1 MAEKPQL
8 ERGRKQANSTQRR
21 HVMPSRENLFN
32 LEGKAALVTGAALGL
47 GRSFAQ
53 TLADAGA
60 DVVIADINED
70 HLDETK
76 GILERTSRKVVKIV
90 ADVSNPTDVRRM
102 VDETVSALGR
112 LDIAVNNAGILTKPV
127 RFHEMRYEEWNK
139 VISVNLT
146 GVFLCMQKEIEVML
160 KQGDGG
166 SIINLS
172 SILGLVGLDPDL
184 NPRVNY
190 IASKHGVIG
199 LTRQGAVE
207 YAEYGIRVNAI
218 APSWHSG
225 TSLAKARS
233 DMQTMEEQDQREKR
247 MLARTPMKRRGRIE
261 ELQGLLLYLASDA
274 SAYATGQVFVSD
286 GGWTAH

>member
-1 MAEKPQL
+1 
-8 ERGRKQANSTQRR
+8 
-21 HVMPSRENLFN
+21 MPSGENLFN
-32 LEGKAALVTGAALGL
+32 LEGKTALVTGAALGL

-53 TLADAGA
+53 TLAEAGA
-60 DVVIADINED
+60 DVVISDIDED
-70 HLDETK
+70 HLNETE
-76 GILERTSRKVVKIV
+76 GILRKKGRKVLKVA
-90 ADVSNPTDVRRM
+90 ADVSDPADVARM
-102 VDETVSALGR
+102 VDKTVSNFGPLH
-112 LDIAVNNAGILTKPV
+112 IAVNNAGILTKPV
-127 RFHEMRYEEWNK
+127 RFHEMRYEDWNK

-160 KQGDGG
+160 KQGHGG

-172 SILGLVGLDPDL
+172 SVLGLVGLDPDL

-207 YAEYGIRVNAI
+207 YAEFGIRVNAI

-233 DMQTMEEQDQREKR
+233 DTQTMEEQDQREKR
-247 MLARTPMKRRGRIE
+247 MLARTPMKRRGRID
-261 ELQGLLLYLASDA
+261 ELQGLLLFLASDA
-274 SAYATGQVFVSD
+274 STYATGQVFVSD